1 MSHQTM
7 QQFKLIKK
15 IQLTILSISLVGL
28 VNANPIG
35 DVTEFTGIGT
45 LVREN
50 SDTEISTG
58 SEVLLYDEARTG
70 NGRMLIEFLDEEEL
84 SLTEHS
90 IVYID
95 EAYYDPDPSLSK
107 MSIRMARG
115 TARFASGTG
124 ARINKANINVET
136 PTAQITIRG
145 TDFTTT
151 IDELGR
157 TLVVLLPD
165 EDGVTPSGEIDVENE
180 GGKIT
185 LSKAFE
191 ATMVSSIETPPTQSV
206 VIQDIT
212 VNMIDNMFIVNPPE
226 EVQQQIEEEAMKDLE
241 DDQGILDVDFLEFD
255 ELDKDFDDY
264 ANDPN
269 YDARYSSL
277 DIDFLDVDFLVDM
290 LDVVEEL
297 ERTRFAFDDAQKG
310 GEGDF
315 AINGASIGFNKD
327 SQYNVFVQ
335 DGDLYLYRNVNGVIE
350 IIIAQGGSGFVSTV
364 VEGYEGVIEFGSGD
378 PSIQIYITQQN

>member
-1 MSHQTM
+1 M

-70 NGRMLIEFLDEEEL
+70 NGRMLIEFLDEEKL

-185 LSKAFE
+185 LNKAFE
-191 ATMVSSIETPPTQSV
+191 ATMVSSVETPPTQSV
-206 VIQDIT
+206 VINNIT
-212 VNMIDNMFIVNPPE
+212 TSMIDNMFIVNPPE
-226 EVQQQIEEEAMKDLE
+226 EVKIAMEEEAMNDL
-241 DDQGILDVDFLEFD
+241 DQDQGILDVDFLEFN
-255 ELDKDFDDY
+255 ELES
-264 ANDPN
+264 
-269 YDARYSSL
+269 DALADTTEDLEFSEL
-277 DIDFLDVDFLVDM
+277 DIDLLDVDFLVDL

-297 ERTRFAFDDAQKG
+297 ERTTVKFGDAQKK
-310 GEGDF
+310 GETGDF
-315 AINGASIGFNKD
+315 DLQGATIGFNKD

-350 IIIAQGGSGFVSTV
+350 IIIAQGGSGFVSTA
-364 VEGYEGVIEFGSGD
+364 VEGYEGVIEFGNGD

>member
-1 MSHQTM
+1 M

-151 IDELGR
+151 IDE
-157 TLVVLLPD
+157 
-165 EDGVTPSGEIDVENE
+165 
-180 GGKIT
+180 
-185 LSKAFE
+185 
-191 ATMVSSIETPPTQSV
+191 
-206 VIQDIT
+206 
-212 VNMIDNMFIVNPPE
+212 
-226 EVQQQIEEEAMKDLE
+226 
-241 DDQGILDVDFLEFD
+241 
-255 ELDKDFDDY
+255 
-264 ANDPN
+264 
-269 YDARYSSL
+269 
-277 DIDFLDVDFLVDM
+277 
-290 LDVVEEL
+290 
-297 ERTRFAFDDAQKG
+297 
-310 GEGDF
+310 
-315 AINGASIGFNKD
+315 
-327 SQYNVFVQ
+327 
-335 DGDLYLYRNVNGVIE
+335 
-350 IIIAQGGSGFVSTV
+350 
-364 VEGYEGVIEFGSGD
+364 
-378 PSIQIYITQQN
+378 

>member
-1 MSHQTM
+1 M

-35 DVTEFTGIGT
+35 DVTEFTGVGT

-241 DDQGILDVDFLEFD
+241 DDQGILDIDFLEFD

-350 IIIAQGGSGFVSTV
+350 IIIAQGGSGFVSTA
-364 VEGYEGVIEFGSGD
+364 VEGYEGVIEFGNGD

>member
-1 MSHQTM
+1 M

-15 IQLTILSISLVGL
+15 IRQTILSISLVGL
-28 VNANPIG
+28 VNADPIG

-45 LVREN
+45 LVRDN

-180 GGKIT
+180 GGKVT
-185 LSKAFE
+185 LTQAFE

-206 VIQDIT
+206 VINNIT
-212 VNMIDNMFIVNPPE
+212 TSMIDNMFIVNPPE
-226 EVQQQIEEEAMKDLE
+226 EVKIAMEEEAMNDL
-241 DDQGILDVDFLEFD
+241 DQDQGILDVDFLEFN
-255 ELDKDFDDY
+255 ELES
-264 ANDPN
+264 
-269 YDARYSSL
+269 DALADTTEDLEFSEL
-277 DIDFLDVDFLVDM
+277 DIDLLDVDFLVDL

-297 ERTRFAFDDAQKG
+297 ERTTVKLGDAQKKG
-310 GEGDF
+310 GTGEFDLQ
-315 AINGASIGFNKD
+315 GAVIGFNKD

-350 IIIAQGGSGFVSTV
+350 IIIAQGGSGFVSTA
-364 VEGYEGVIEFGSGD
+364 VEGYEGVIEFGNGD

>member
-180 GGKIT
+180 GGMVT
-185 LSKAFE
+185 LTQAFE

-206 VIQDIT
+206 VINNIT
-212 VNMIDNMFIVNPPE
+212 TSMIDNMFIVNPPE
-226 EVQQQIEEEAMKDLE
+226 EVKIAMEEEAMNDL
-241 DDQGILDVDFLEFD
+241 DQDQGILDIDFLEFN
-255 ELDKDFDDY
+255 ELEG
-264 ANDPN
+264 
-269 YDARYSSL
+269 DALADTTEDLEFSEL
-277 DIDFLDVDFLVDM
+277 DIDLLDVDFLVDL

-297 ERTRFAFDDAQKG
+297 ERTTVRLGDAQKKG
-310 GEGDF
+310 GTGDF
-315 AINGASIGFNKD
+315 DLQGAVIGFNKD

-350 IIIAQGGSGFVSTV
+350 IIIAQGGSGFVSTA
-364 VEGYEGVIEFGSGD
+364 VEGYEGVIEFGNGD

>member
-180 GGKIT
+180 GGMVT
-185 LSKAFE
+185 LTQAFE

-206 VIQDIT
+206 VINNIT
-212 VNMIDNMFIVNPPE
+212 TSMIDNMFIVNPPE
-226 EVQQQIEEEAMKDLE
+226 EVKIAMEEEAMNDL
-241 DDQGILDVDFLEFD
+241 DQDQGILDIDFLEFN
-255 ELDKDFDDY
+255 ELEG
-264 ANDPN
+264 
-269 YDARYSSL
+269 DALADTTEDLEFSEL
-277 DIDFLDVDFLVDM
+277 DIDLLDVDFLVDL

-297 ERTRFAFDDAQKG
+297 ERTTVRLGDAQKKG
-310 GEGDF
+310 GTGDF
-315 AINGASIGFNKD
+315 DLQGAVVGFNKD

-350 IIIAQGGSGFVSTV
+350 IIIASGGSGFVSTAV
-364 VEGYEGVIEFGSGD
+364 DGYEGVIEFGSGD

>member
-1 MSHQTM
+1 M
-7 QQFKLIKK
+7 QLYKSIKK

-35 DVTEFTGIGT
+35 DVTEFTGVGT

-84 SLTEHS
+84 ALTEHS

-180 GGKIT
+180 GGKVT
-185 LSKAFE
+185 LTQAFE

-206 VIQDIT
+206 VINNIT
-212 VNMIDNMFIVNPPE
+212 TSMIDNMFIVNPPE
-226 EVQQQIEEEAMKDLE
+226 EVKIAMEEEAMNDL
-241 DDQGILDVDFLEFD
+241 DQDQGLLDVDFLEFN
-255 ELDKDFDDY
+255 ELER
-264 ANDPN
+264 
-269 YDARYSSL
+269 DALVETTEDLEFSEL
-277 DIDFLDVDFLVDM
+277 DIDLLDVDFLVDL

-297 ERTRFAFDDAQKG
+297 ERTTVNLGDTQKTASV
-310 GEGDF
+310 GDF
-315 AINGASIGFNKD
+315 DLQGAVIGFNKD

-350 IIIAQGGSGFVSTV
+350 IIIASGGSGFVSTA
-364 VEGYEGVIEFGSGD
+364 VEGYEGVIEFGNGD
-378 PSIQIYITQQN
+378 PSIQIFITQQN

>member
-1 MSHQTM
+1 M

-35 DVTEFTGIGT
+35 DVTEFTGVGT

-84 SLTEHS
+84 ALTEHS

-206 VIQDIT
+206 VINNIT
-212 VNMIDNMFIVNPPE
+212 TSMIDNMFIVNPPE
-226 EVQQQIEEEAMKDLE
+226 EVKIAMEEEAMNDL
-241 DDQGILDVDFLEFD
+241 DQDQGLLDVDFLEFN
-255 ELDKDFDDY
+255 ELETDY
-264 ANDPN
+264 LAEGTEDLEF
-269 YDARYSSL
+269 SEL
-277 DIDFLDVDFLVDM
+277 DIDLLDVDFLVDL

-297 ERTRFAFDDAQKG
+297 ERTTVKLGDAQKKG
-310 GEGDF
+310 GTGDF
-315 AINGASIGFNKD
+315 DLQGAVIGFNKD

-350 IIIAQGGSGFVSTV
+350 IIIAQGGSGFVSTA
-364 VEGYEGVIEFGSGD
+364 VEGYEGVIEFGNGD

>member
-180 GGKIT
+180 GGMVT
-185 LSKAFE
+185 LTQAFE

-206 VIQDIT
+206 VINNIT
-212 VNMIDNMFIVNPPE
+212 TSMIDNMFIVNPPE
-226 EVQQQIEEEAMKDLE
+226 EVKIAMEEEAMNDL
-241 DDQGILDVDFLEFD
+241 DQDQGILDIDFLEFN
-255 ELDKDFDDY
+255 ELEG
-264 ANDPN
+264 
-269 YDARYSSL
+269 DALADTTEDLEFSEL
-277 DIDFLDVDFLVDM
+277 DIDLLDVDFLVDL

-297 ERTRFAFDDAQKG
+297 ERTTVKLGDAQKKVSV
-310 GEGDF
+310 GDF
-315 AINGASIGFNKD
+315 DLQGAVIGFNKD

-350 IIIAQGGSGFVSTV
+350 IIIASGGSGFVSTAV
-364 VEGYEGVIEFGSGD
+364 DGYEGVIEFGSGD

>member
-1 MSHQTM
+1 M
-7 QQFKLIKK
+7 QLYKSIKK

-35 DVTEFTGIGT
+35 DVTEFTGVGT

-180 GGKIT
+180 GGMVT
-185 LSKAFE
+185 LTQAFE

-206 VIQDIT
+206 VINNIT
-212 VNMIDNMFIVNPPE
+212 TSMIDNMFIVNPPE
-226 EVQQQIEEEAMKDLE
+226 EVKIAMEEEAMNDL
-241 DDQGILDVDFLEFD
+241 DQDQGILDVDFLEFN
-255 ELDKDFDDY
+255 ELES
-264 ANDPN
+264 
-269 YDARYSSL
+269 DALADTTEDLEFSEL
-277 DIDFLDVDFLVDM
+277 DIDLLDVDFLVDL

-297 ERTRFAFDDAQKG
+297 ERTTVKLGDAQKKVSV
-310 GEGDF
+310 GDF
-315 AINGASIGFNKD
+315 DLQGAVIGFNKD
-327 SQYNVFVQ
+327 
-335 DGDLYLYRNVNGVIE
+335 YLHTTSRG
-350 IIIAQGGSGFVSTV
+350 
-364 VEGYEGVIEFGSGD
+364 
-378 PSIQIYITQQN
+378 

>member
-1 MSHQTM
+1 M

-165 EDGVTPSGEIDVENE
+165 KDGVTPSGEIDVENE
-180 GGKIT
+180 GGMVT
-185 LSKAFE
+185 LTQAFE

-206 VIQDIT
+206 VINNIT
-212 VNMIDNMFIVNPPE
+212 TSMIDNMFIVNPPE
-226 EVQQQIEEEAMKDLE
+226 EVKIAMEEEAMNDL
-241 DDQGILDVDFLEFD
+241 DQDQGILDVDFLEFN
-255 ELDKDFDDY
+255 ELES
-264 ANDPN
+264 
-269 YDARYSSL
+269 DALADTTEDLEFSEL
-277 DIDFLDVDFLVDM
+277 DIDLLDVDFLVDL

-297 ERTRFAFDDAQKG
+297 ERTTVRLGDAQKKG
-310 GEGDF
+310 GTGDF
-315 AINGASIGFNKD
+315 DLQGAVVGFNKD

-350 IIIAQGGSGFVSTV
+350 IIIASGGSGFVSTAV
-364 VEGYEGVIEFGSGD
+364 DGYEGVIEFGSGD